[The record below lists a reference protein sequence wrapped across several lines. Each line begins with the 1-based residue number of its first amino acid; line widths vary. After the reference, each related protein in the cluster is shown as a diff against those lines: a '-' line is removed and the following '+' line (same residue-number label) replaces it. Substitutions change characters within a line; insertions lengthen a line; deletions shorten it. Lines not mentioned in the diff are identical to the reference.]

1 MGEIRSSAG
10 IMDVMY
16 VYHLALIL
24 GSCFACQELA
34 VVLCPILTFELWLI
48 SAIRS
53 KKLLLVLKI
62 VLLHLLYGR
71 LVLIHEVHLVLL
83 A

>member
-1 MGEIRSSAG
+1 MD
-10 IMDVMY
+10 IMY
-16 VYHLALIL
+16 IYHLALIL
-24 GSCFACQELA
+24 GASFACQELA

-53 KKLLLVLKI
+53 EKLLLVLKI

-71 LVLIHEVHLVLL
+71 LVLIHEVHFVLL